1 MLKEI
6 FVSASTILIVYGLFQ
21 NGQTELA
28 NGVIAGICLAAVDYI
43 IVKAPW

>member
-21 NGQTELA
+21 NGQTNLA
-28 NGVIAGICLAAVDYI
+28 NGVIAGICLVAIGYI
-43 IVKAPW
+43 IAKSPW